1 MPKAKPG
8 PIVASFYRAP
18 VVLYRAHLGWILGGH
33 FLMLT
38 TTGRKTGRT
47 RRTVVEVVRRADR
60 PAGGLPTLWVVASRG
75 RHTDWY
81 ANAVAGGSTGVI
93 WKSHA
98 FTPRLRALDTAERA
112 ELLADYR
119 LRHPRA
125 AAMLGTAVLGRDFT
139 AESEDLRRLATEL
152 RALRLEPPGA
162 DVGTAR

>member
-8 PIVASFYRAP
+8 PIVAFFSRAP

-38 TTGRKTGRT
+38 TTGRKTGRI
-47 RRTVVEVVRRADR
+47 RRTVLEVVRRTDR
-60 PAGGLPTLWVVASRG
+60 PTGGLPTLWVVASRG

-81 ANAVAGGSTGVI
+81 ANALAAGSTGVI
-93 WKSHA
+93 WKSHG
-98 FTPRLRALDTAERA
+98 FPPRVHVLDAAERA

-119 LRHPRA
+119 RRHPRA
-125 AAMLGTAVLGRDFT
+125 VAMLGTAVLGGDFT
-139 AESEDLRRLATEL
+139 TEPEDLQRLAAEL
-152 RALRLEPPGA
+152 RALRLEPSGA